1 MAKQNQASYPVTVIK
16 PFDEREIQSIAA
28 PFVALASTW
37 KQSQDALTA
46 KQKAI
51 RNREATMYEQAYKG
65 LGELENVDYG
75 SYDENMR
82 KFFDGKV
89 DDYVNIKNNI
99 DSGLINPQEGARSLA
114 YISNMIDEYKTLAPE
129 VLAQAKYMMENGA
142 GGDNVLSK
150 LNDPNLEIMFSKL
163 LEGSGEVTLAE
174 DKRGKMY
181 LKGSGK
187 IDGEDWNYN
196 LNLSEFEKLNAKGN
210 SLAITTINLDDLGLN
225 EVAKAALEA
234 STYEEQ
240 KENGTSIAYTNVD
253 QVKKILS
260 GPMNDA
266 IVDLTKGEDFASV
279 WADQIYKDKT
289 VDELKKENL
298 LWDAADPN
306 KMQKAIG
313 WLINKSI
320 ETNVPIQQQVKFE
333 GINEDGTPDTTSEI
347 IGVDKE
353 SSTFNKKTK
362 IKVDDPASRGTQAE
376 RNYIAEEELFDKLL
390 GSQSSKLFEN
400 PEKLYNYIKENRN
413 SFNFT
418 AGTEGIG
425 GIYTAQEKIDELKQE
440 PKENKDLIKELE
452 ATDKKNTFVL
462 ENKILTGIEAV
473 DGILQQTFN
482 LLTPSDLRN
491 KVTKLVELK
500 KPQER
505 KTKAIEDFIKQIE
518 SETQFVKGAPINP
531 ITDKEFKDNEAYKAY
546 LKEEAESRYKVIF
559 PNSK

>member
-1 MAKQNQASYPVTVIK
+1 MAKQNQAGYPVTVIK

-51 RNREATMYEQAYKG
+51 RNREATMYEQVYKG
-65 LGELENVDYG
+65 LGKLENVDYG

-240 KENGTSIAYTNVD
+240 KENGTSVAYTNVD
-253 QVKKILS
+253 LVKKILS
-260 GPMNDA
+260 GPMNNA

-279 WADQIYKDKT
+279 WADQIYKEKT
-289 VDELKKENL
+289 VDELKEENL

-531 ITDKEFKDNEAYKAY
+531 ITNKEFKDNEAYKAY